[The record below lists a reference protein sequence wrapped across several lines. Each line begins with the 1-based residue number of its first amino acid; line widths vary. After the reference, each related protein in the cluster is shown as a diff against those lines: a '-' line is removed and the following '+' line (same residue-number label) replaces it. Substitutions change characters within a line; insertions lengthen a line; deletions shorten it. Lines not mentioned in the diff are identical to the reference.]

1 MSLSDAERG
10 WKGEFQLIINARF
23 TDFTRNETLCM
34 CVYGH
39 TIERDCARARARERE
54 SKVVCG
60 SEVLAVL
67 AACVCMDTL

>member
-39 TIERDCARARARERE
+39 TFF
-54 SKVVCG
+54 
-60 SEVLAVL
+60 
-67 AACVCMDTL
+67 